1 MPGAAEVKERSW
13 AISSDSAAERSGEG
27 QGEGQQYGSV
37 FQSREYILVLGGG
50 QGNRQGSLTCVCFP
64 PVLEKTRIKA
74 SCR

>member
-1 MPGAAEVKERSW
+1 MKERSW
-13 AISSDSAAERSGEG
+13 AISSDSDGDPERSGG
-27 QGEGQQYGSV
+27 GAGRRPAV
-37 FQSREYILVLGGG
+37 RECLPFKRVHPVLGGG